1 MTMSSSGFSDPS
13 SAFWPAVQCLTVLM
27 ETVGPKL
34 WCFFTRKPDDL
45 FKIITEHPA
54 YRSELDAWI
63 KRLET
68 EQRDPGARSSV
79 GFSESDEDAASNSQ
93 QQSCG
98 RPQRRTTFAWLVPLL
113 QSILDYSDSTT
124 CICVAK
130 IIDFLHYTLGKNE
143 LDRSFSTLI

>member
-1 MTMSSSGFSDPS
+1 
-13 SAFWPAVQCLTVLM
+13 M

-45 FKIITEHPA
+45 LKIITEHPA

-63 KRLET
+63 KRLKIE
-68 EQRDPGARSSV
+68 ERDPGAISSQR
-79 GFSESDEDAASNSQ
+79 FSESDGDATSNSQ
-93 QQSCG
+93 QQCSG

-124 CICVAK
+124 FRCVSK
-130 IIDFLHYTLGKNE
+130 MIDFLHCNLGKNA
-143 LDRSFSTLI
+143 LDWPHSLVL